1 MMGFEHNLGPIFG
14 KMLNCAITAAT
25 PRKRDLTFKK
35 EQRHQWLHT
44 AVKTDF
50 TNLLLPSY

>member
-1 MMGFEHNLGPIFG
+1 MMGFEHNLSPIFG